1 VSRRHNS
8 SPSNMSSRSSSIAKR
23 RVLQLY
29 RECLRSAYRIPD
41 GSQRAT
47 YLDYTRQ
54 GFRDRAR
61 LPHDTNEALR
71 AIRNAEEQLERM
83 NYYHS
88 IRDIKEQA
96 KPQLYDTNI
105 ATMSTAT
112 TPQASTSQ
120 QQDLADVS
128 DGSDPQPKSECH
140 HKISAQALSA
150 IDQEVDN
157 GEVISSRLHIPKA
170 WLSVALPDLYPCD
183 LAAYSK
189 TLIQDGFDSTS
200 LLDND
205 IVQDDLN
212 FMKKAHKRA
221 LVRFYNIP

>member
-1 VSRRHNS
+1 
-8 SPSNMSSRSSSIAKR
+8 MSSRSSSIAKR

-29 RECLRSAYRIPD
+29 RECLRSAHRIPD

-61 LPHDTNEALR
+61 LPHDTSEALR

-88 IRDIKEQA
+88 IRDIKEHA
-96 KPQLYDTNI
+96 KPHLNHTNVVTVTTG
-105 ATMSTAT
+105 ATI
-112 TPQASTSQ
+112 PQRSSGP
-120 QQDLADVS
+120 DLVDES
-128 DGSDPQPKSECH
+128 DGSGSQPKIECH
-140 HKISAQALSA
+140 DKTIKQAYST
-150 IDQEVDN
+150 IDQELVN
-157 GEVISSRLHIPKA
+157 SEAMSSRLRIANA
-170 WLSVALPDLYPCD
+170 WLSVALPDLHPCD
-183 LAAYSK
+183 LTTYSK

-200 LLDND
+200 LLEKD

-221 LVRFYNIP
+221 LVRCYNIP